1 MTNRFK
7 GLRSAKL
14 PDMMGRSQRSDCM
27 SKIRGK
33 DTKVEVVLRKAVWR
47 NGLRYRL
54 HAKLPGTPDLVFPRS
69 KVALFIDGCFWH
81 GCPTHGVRPRTNRA
95 FWADKLKK
103 NVERDK
109 QTNRELREIG
119 WKVIRCWEH
128 EVEKRLD
135 RLVVRIGQAVKN
147 RYRQTRRDI

>member
-1 MTNRFK
+1 MTEHFK
-7 GLRSAKL
+7 GLRSARMAD
-14 PDMMGRSQRSDCM
+14 PMSRSQRSDCM

-33 DTKVEVVLRKAVWR
+33 DTKVEVALRKAVWR
-47 NGLRYRL
+47 KGLRYRL

-81 GCPTHGVRPRTNRA
+81 GCPHHGVRPKTNRQ

-103 NVERDK
+103 NLKRDER
-109 QTNRELREIG
+109 TNRELREIG

-128 EVEKRLD
+128 DIELRLD
-135 RLVVRIGQAVKN
+135 KLVTRIGQAVKN
-147 RYRQTRRDI
+147 RLT